1 MRQKRVSRNKKN
13 LGKWRNIIIFFIIA
27 PIVAILIT
35 TGLFRYLILPYI
47 VSDDNPD
54 NINQDKQNNEDD
66 SPKSDK
72 NNNQDNQDSDI
83 TDPTMTLRL
92 DGMSLFNVQLGSF
105 SSKENA
111 ESLVSQLKEKEI
123 NAYIVDS
130 DSFKVFAGTF
140 FSRREAEKYKDKLK
154 NTYTDAFLKEFYIGG
169 AVIEYLAV
177 DQEYED
183 EIVDLI
189 KTMENSYSQEA
200 GLWTLAIKDYDI
212 KELKEKTINNNTVID
227 TKLKS
232 IKGKVNSKSLE
243 NLISNLESQ
252 HTARQQL
259 VNSLIDNNPKSI
271 IDSYEQFNNILFNY
285 MQTIT
290 QSQ

>member
-1 MRQKRVSRNKKN
+1 MRQKRRNRNTKN
-13 LGKWRNIIIFFIIA
+13 LGKWRNVIIFFIIA

-35 TGLFRYLILPYI
+35 IGLFRYLILPYI

-66 SPKSDK
+66 SGQGDD
-72 NNNQDNQDSDI
+72 NNNDQDSDI
-83 TDPTMTLRL
+83 TDPIITLRL

-111 ESLVSQLKEKEI
+111 QSLVNQLKEKDI
-123 NAYIVDS
+123 NAYVVDS

-140 FSRREAEKYKDKLK
+140 FSRTEAERYKDKLK
-154 NTYTDAFLKEFYIGG
+154 NTYKDAFLKEFYIGG

-200 GLWTLAIKDYDI
+200 GLWTVAINNYDI
-212 KELKEKTINNNTVID
+212 KELKEKTISNNTVID

-232 IKGKVNSKSLE
+232 IKDKVNSKSLE
-243 NLISNLESQ
+243 NLISSLESQ
-252 HTARQQL
+252 HIARQQL
-259 VNSLIDNNPKSI
+259 VNRLSDNNTKSI

-285 MQTIT
+285 MKTIT
-290 QSQ
+290 QNQ